1 MLAGRSSGNEILYL
15 LECKTSLYIYI
26 YKNKFGA
33 SVCEAVLNLQM
44 KHRTGSRQSRSL
56 WTRPC
61 GAKPWPALPNHHVRS
76 LLFWDIMQ
84 FVCPYWRFRT
94 SVGPIFEGQGIEK
107 RESMIEV

>member
-56 WTRPC
+56 
-61 GAKPWPALPNHHVRS
+61 
-76 LLFWDIMQ
+76 
-84 FVCPYWRFRT
+84 
-94 SVGPIFEGQGIEK
+94 
-107 RESMIEV
+107 